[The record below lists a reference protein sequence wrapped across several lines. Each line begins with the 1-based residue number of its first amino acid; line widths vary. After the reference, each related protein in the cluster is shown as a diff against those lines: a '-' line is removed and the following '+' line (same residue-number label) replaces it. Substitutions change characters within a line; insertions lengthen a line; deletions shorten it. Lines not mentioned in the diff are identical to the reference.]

1 MLLYDM
7 LFLLYLIV
15 ECSCFTKLGNRN
27 DASPVLLCV
36 YFCLRRATKETLVET
51 SSSITESLMSIS
63 RMMAE
68 QVNQSEDTI
77 GTLGKK
83 TLFFNAFV
91 SFCQL
96 VQCFPV
102 KILIVS
108 TKTFHLQCPSPI
120 SSPQPP
126 PPGRCRKPT
135 RSSETWQEPSTWGG
149 SSSSSTT
156 GGSWRTSCSSSWLW
170 PSSSPPSS
178 TSLRSVSSLLFS

>member
-1 MLLYDM
+1 MLLYDIS
-7 LFLLYLIV
+7 FLLYLIV
-15 ECSCFTKLGNRN
+15 EFSCFTKPGNRN
-27 DASPVLLCV
+27 SASPVLLCV
-36 YFCLRRATKETLVET
+36 CVCLRRATKETLVET

-83 TLFFNAFV
+83 KLFFSMCLCPFV
-91 SFCQL
+91 C
-96 VQCFPV
+96 CFPV
-102 KILIVS
+102 RILIVS
-108 TKTFHLQCPSPI
+108 TNISHLQCFSS

-178 TSLRSVSSLLFS
+178 TSLRSASSLLFS